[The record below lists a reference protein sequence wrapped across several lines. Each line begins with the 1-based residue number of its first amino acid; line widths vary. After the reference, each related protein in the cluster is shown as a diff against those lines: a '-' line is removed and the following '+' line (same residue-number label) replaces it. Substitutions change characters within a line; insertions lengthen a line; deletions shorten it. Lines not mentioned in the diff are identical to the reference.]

1 MNVNTKGGTGSG
13 QDLIPEGI
21 VASSQDY
28 IVSGTSSH
36 KNTGTEEHF
45 CTFLKCY
52 IYIVQAEVITLLM

>member
-21 VASSQDY
+21 VAPAQDY

-36 KNTGTEEHF
+36 K
-45 CTFLKCY
+45 K
-52 IYIVQAEVITLLM
+52 VQKNISVLY